1 MLKLHALAGFP
12 PSQAALWILGVFLV
26 VPALSA
32 ALEANPNPPPY
43 LGEAYDLKSYQLV
56 YRESHQEYFTNG
68 LKTGT
73 YTSFQDP
80 QGHVIAERR
89 LDFSRSSV
97 KPDYTFKDFRDGY
110 EEGANVLGAQVRV
123 FYRDAGEEKLH
134 EKVLTVPEPY
144 VIDGGFN
151 AFLKQNWD
159 SLTAGRRI
167 HFHFVAPARLDY
179 FSFVA
184 HEDPGRVPKGKI
196 ARAFVVEVDNSLLRL
211 LVSPIVVL
219 YDPST
224 RRMMQYQ
231 GISNIGDGKGK
242 SLKVNLVYPET
253 GP

>member
-1 MLKLHALAGFP
+1 MMMHRPFVAITPSRAVLWTLRAFLAFP
-12 PSQAALWILGVFLV
+12 SF
-26 VPALSA
+26 SA
-32 ALEANPNPPPY
+32 ALEASPNPPPY
-43 LGEAYDLKSYQLV
+43 RGEAYDLKGSELLYT
-56 YRESHQEYFTNG
+56 ESHQEYFTNG
-68 LKTGT
+68 LKIGT

-80 QGHVIAERR
+80 QGHAIAERH
-89 LDFSRSSV
+89 LDFSKSGV
-97 KPDYTFKDFRDGY
+97 QPDYIFKDFQNGY
-110 EEGANVLGAQVRV
+110 EEGANLLGGQVHV
-123 FYRDAGEEKLH
+123 FFRDPREARLH

-159 SLTAGRRI
+159 SLIAGRRI
-167 HFHFVAPARLDY
+167 HFRFVAPARLDY

-184 HEDPGRVPKGKI
+184 REDDSRVPKGKM
-196 ARAFVVEVDNSLLRL
+196 ARAFVVEVDNALLRL

-231 GISNIGDGKGK
+231 GISNISDGKGK
-242 SLKVNLVYPET
+242 SLKVNLIYPET